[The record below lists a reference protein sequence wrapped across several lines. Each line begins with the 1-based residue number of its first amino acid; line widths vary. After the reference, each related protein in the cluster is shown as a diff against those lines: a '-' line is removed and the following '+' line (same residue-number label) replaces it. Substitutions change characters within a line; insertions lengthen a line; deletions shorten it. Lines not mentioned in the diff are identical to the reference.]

1 MCLLTTHS
9 IIGFTHSVCFEIL
22 AHLALHLVDLPELEH
37 ALADDRPGLVGVGV
51 VADHLGGDHEGT
63 DEQAVA

>member
-1 MCLLTTHS
+1 M
-9 IIGFTHSVCFEIL
+9 V
-22 AHLALHLVDLPELEH
+22 HLVDLPELEH

-51 VADHLGGDHEGT
+51 VTDHLGGDHEGA